1 MKKIEAIEM
10 NRDEFIQILQN
21 LTDNGQ
27 LESYGDENWED
38 AINFSISIEEI
49 MDEKEIKEKIAKHL
63 GIEEIRYYIMD
74 GSTII
79 LVYSAKGSFD
89 GNMPIK

>member
-1 MKKIEAIEM
+1 MKKIQAIEM
-10 NRDEFIQILQN
+10 NRDEFIQILQS

-27 LESYGDENWED
+27 LNSYGDENWED

-49 MDEKEIKEKIAKHL
+49 MDDREVKEKVAKYL
-63 GIEEIRYYIMD
+63 GIEQIRYYIKD

-79 LVYSAKGSFD
+79 LVYSAKGNFD
-89 GNMPIK
+89 GDMPIE

>member
-1 MKKIEAIEM
+1 M
-10 NRDEFIQILQN
+10 NRDEFIQILQS

-27 LESYGDENWED
+27 LNSYGDENWKD

-49 MDEKEIKEKIAKHL
+49 MDDKEVKEKVAKHL
-63 GIEEIRYYIMD
+63 EIEEIRYYIQD

-79 LVYSAKGSFD
+79 LVYNAE
-89 GNMPIK
+89 

>member
-1 MKKIEAIEM
+1 MKRIQAIEM
-10 NRDEFIQILQN
+10 NRDEFIQILQS

-27 LESYGDENWED
+27 LNSYGDENWKD

-49 MDEKEIKEKIAKHL
+49 MDDKEVKEKVAKHL
-63 GIEEIRYYIMD
+63 EIEEIRYYIQD

-79 LVYSAKGSFD
+79 LVYNAE
-89 GNMPIK
+89 

>member
-1 MKKIEAIEM
+1 MKKIQAMEM
-10 NRDEFIQILQN
+10 NRNEFIQILQS

-38 AINFSISIEEI
+38 AINFSITIEEI
-49 MDEKEIKEKIAKHL
+49 MDNKEIKEKIAKYL
-63 GIEEIRYYIMD
+63 GIEEVRYYIKD

-79 LVYSAKGSFD
+79 LVYGEAV
-89 GNMPIK
+89 GNMLG